1 VAPAPEAKVADV
13 APAPAAPSA
22 PAVEQKLTPVSWD
35 GLKPV
40 TPATFANYQA
50 PPKNGL
56 RILVT
61 VKNVAKLGD
70 EYGFTADGR
79 DVRREFMEFSLNE
92 WDDAALEE
100 ALRCVEKLGAGEVV
114 AVTVGDA
121 DADASLLKALAKGAH
136 RAVRI
141 WDDSLSNADPIT
153 IARAIA
159 GVAKAEDPD
168 LVFSGVQS
176 GDQAHGATG
185 TALARILGLPH
196 AAVVVGFEW
205 DGKGP
210 LKLTRELEGGLR
222 HNFDLQA
229 PAVVAIQTGINTP
242 RFATMKMVKQ
252 AKQKPLVVVDGAG
265 VVDGSGGYVVRRM
278 YIPEQSKAEM
288 LSGTPAEV
296 AKFIAN
302 LIREKKG

>member
-1 VAPAPEAKVADV
+1 
-13 APAPAAPSA
+13 
-22 PAVEQKLTPVSWD
+22 
-35 GLKPV
+35 
-40 TPATFANYQA
+40 
-50 PPKNGL
+50 
-56 RILVT
+56 
-61 VKNVAKLGD
+61 
-70 EYGFTADGR
+70 
-79 DVRREFMEFSLNE
+79 
-92 WDDAALEE
+92 
-100 ALRCVEKLGAGEVV
+100 
-114 AVTVGDA
+114 
-121 DADASLLKALAKGAH
+121 
-136 RAVRI
+136 VRI
-141 WDDSLSNADPIT
+141 WDDSLANADPIT

-210 LKLTRELEGGLR
+210 LKLARELEGGLR
-222 HNFDLQA
+222 HNFDLKA

-252 AKQKPLVVVDGAG
+252 AKQKPLVVVSGAG
-265 VVDGSGGYVVRRM
+265 VVDGSGGYVVKRM

-288 LSGTPAEV
+288 LTGTPAEI